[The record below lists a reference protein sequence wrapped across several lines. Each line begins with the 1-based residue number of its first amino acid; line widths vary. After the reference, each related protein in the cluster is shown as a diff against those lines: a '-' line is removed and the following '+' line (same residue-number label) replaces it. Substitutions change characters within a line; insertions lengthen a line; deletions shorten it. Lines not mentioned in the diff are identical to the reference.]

1 MLRRSLATYLS
12 NVEESREAVAT
23 LLKSADAATRVGLEY
38 AEALKLLAESSAVTG
53 ARLNGVW
60 NHENSCS
67 PGSHTATTP
76 PWLDVARALSLYG
89 AALTEQSAMARQHM
103 AQLTSSWQA
112 LQPVASARAPAALAA
127 LRQRFDTASHEHQ
140 TEVEAH
146 LALQRAST
154 PAARLGEAAGRAERA
169 TWVLEQCRFNYVTAL
184 NRAESQMHVQLMES
198 VTAAF
203 ASHLESAELSL
214 SELAEMRAEMAPV
227 AGAARAA
234 RLGLGED
241 EQRMNTQRIEQI
253 QMGAAA
259 ADGERGG
266 EGSPCSTPHTPREG
280 SPVESS
286 TRFERAA
293 SPPGGGGGGG
303 GGGTGAGAGG
313 GGGARRGPQPRRRRS
328 SATRAATALGRC
340 NAQQGLVTEFQGY
353 LLKQSSSVR
362 ADWKRRF
369 FFITQAGELF
379 YCSKEED
386 VDAPKGLGSL
396 LLISAK
402 EIATGVAGDAHTFVI
417 TSPFRR
423 HTLQAESA
431 RGMHA
436 WLGAMQNATSALLA
450 AQQLARSSTGPMS
463 AYSDGSGPVQSLQ
476 TLQMLLAIP
485 GNEVCAECAEPRPDW
500 CSRACMCLCTRM
512 WHVPV
517 HAHVA
522 CACARACACSM
533 CLCTR
538 M

>member
-1 MLRRSLATYLS
+1 MFRRWDSSGSLSSLIGRSNSGGGGTGTDRRPELQRAHSSGYAHTHVSPEQLATVDDSPMLRRSLQTYLS
-12 NVEESREAVAT
+12 NVEESREAVAIF
-23 LLKSADAATRVGLEY
+23 LKSADAATRVGLEY
-38 AEALKLLAESSAVTG
+38 AEALKVLSESSAVTG
-53 ARLNGVW
+53 ARLNSVW
-60 NHENSCS
+60 NNENSCS
-67 PGSHTATTP
+67 PGSHTASTP

-112 LQPVASARAPAALAA
+112 MKPVASARAPAALAA

-140 TEVEAH
+140 TAVEAH
-146 LALQRAST
+146 LALQRAGAA
-154 PAARLGEAAGRAERA
+154 AARLGEAAGRAERA

-214 SELAEMRAEMAPV
+214 SSLAEMRAEMAPV
-227 AGAARAA
+227 GAASRAA
-234 RLGLGED
+234 RGALGED

-266 EGSPCSTPHTPREG
+266 EGSPYTPRG
-280 SPVESS
+280 FESS

-293 SPPGGGGGGG
+293 SPPPPGGGGG
-303 GGGTGAGAGG
+303 ADAS

-328 SATRAATALGRC
+328 SVTRAATALGRC

-379 YCSKEED
+379 YCSKEDD

-423 HTLQAESA
+423 HTLQAPPVWHAQAHAHAHASTCSA
-431 RGMHA
+431 RA
-436 WLGAMQNATSALLA
+436 TYTSTPSVTSAC
-450 AQQLARSSTGPMS
+450 RSPWRS
-463 AYSDGSGPVQSLQ
+463 GSS
-476 TLQMLLAIP
+476 
-485 GNEVCAECAEPRPDW
+485 
-500 CSRACMCLCTRM
+500 CS
-512 WHVPV
+512 
-517 HAHVA
+517 
-522 CACARACACSM
+522 CSM
-533 CLCTR
+533 PSRTATR
-538 M
+538 